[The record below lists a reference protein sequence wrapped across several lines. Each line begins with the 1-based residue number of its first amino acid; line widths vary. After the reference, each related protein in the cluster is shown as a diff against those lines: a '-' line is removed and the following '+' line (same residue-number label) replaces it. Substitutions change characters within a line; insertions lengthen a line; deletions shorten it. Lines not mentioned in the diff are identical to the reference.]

1 MALEGAGVEPTSL
14 EYMEDPYFLAPD
26 DDSTPS
32 FDVAVDELE
41 EELGWAPA
49 PAPVPAGPGG
59 DQDDW
64 RALPDLL
71 DSALCIE
78 TEFYMDNRRR
88 RLRIFKKKMREVR
101 VTFQDLSKPYLAK
114 VSSHTNYKRFLGIT
128 PGAEEAVPGAGVG
141 AGEPVTPDELAG
153 LTPEQAEQLRAEWS
167 RELARV
173 DDEIATLRTVLQ
185 SKVRQSSEL
194 KRKLGITVWREI
206 TEDVNQGLKNVK
218 ESQVYQT
225 LETRVSAITQAVTE
239 APIYQKTESVI
250 KTTAE
255 KTTSI
260 LGGFTA
266 GVSTKLGQMRNSESF
281 RSIEERVGSAYE
293 NVKGKVASRS
303 NSTQSFD
310 EALRDASRAASGATS
325 PTIPE
330 HQPLP

>member
-1 MALEGAGVEPTSL
+1 MASSGGVEPASL
-14 EYMEDPYFLAPD
+14 EYMEDPYFLPPD

-32 FDVAVDELE
+32 FDVAVDELDELE
-41 EELGWAPA
+41 ERAWP
-49 PAPVPAGPGG
+49 
-59 DQDDW
+59 QDDLDASW
-64 RALPDLL
+64 RALPDLA
-71 DSALCIE
+71 DAALCIE

-88 RLRIFKKKMREVR
+88 RVRIFKKKMREVR

-114 VSSHTNYKRFLGIT
+114 VSSHTNYKKFLGIT
-128 PGAEEAVPGAGVG
+128 PGAEEVIPGAG
-141 AGEPVTPDELAG
+141 AGGDTQTPDELAG

-173 DDEIATLRTVLQ
+173 DDEIATLRTVLN
-185 SKVRQSSEL
+185 SKMRQSSEL
-194 KRKLGITVWREI
+194 KRKLGITVWKEI
-206 TEDVNQGLKNVK
+206 TEDVNQGFKNVK
-218 ESQVYQT
+218 ESQVYQSI
-225 LETRVSAITQAVTE
+225 ETRVAALTQAVTE

-250 KTTAE
+250 KSTAE

-260 LGGFTA
+260 LGGITA

-330 HQPLP
+330 HKPLP

>member
-1 MALEGAGVEPTSL
+1 MASDGASSGGMEPASL
-14 EYMEDPYFLAPD
+14 EYMEDPYFVPPD
-26 DDSTPS
+26 DESTPS
-32 FDVAVDELE
+32 FDVAVDELDEVE
-41 EELGWAPA
+41 EIANWPHDDPEA
-49 PAPVPAGPGG
+49 
-59 DQDDW
+59 DW
-64 RALPDLL
+64 RALPDLV
-71 DSALCIE
+71 DSGLCIE

-88 RLRIFKKKMREVR
+88 RLRIFRKKMREVR

-114 VSSHTNYKRFLGIT
+114 VSSHTNYKKFLGIT
-128 PGAEEAVPGAGVG
+128 LGAEEAMAATGA
-141 AGEPVTPDELAG
+141 AGDAQTPDELVG

-173 DDEIATLRTVLQ
+173 EDEIATLRTVLQ
-185 SKVRQSSEL
+185 SKIRQSSEL
-194 KRKLGITVWREI
+194 KRKLGITVWKEI

-218 ESQVYQT
+218 ESQVYQ
-225 LETRVSAITQAVTE
+225 
-239 APIYQKTESVI
+239 KTESVI
-250 KTTAE
+250 KSTAE

-260 LGGFTA
+260 LGGITA
-266 GVSTKLGQMRNSESF
+266 GVSHKLGQMRNSDSF

-330 HQPLP
+330 NKPLP

>member
-1 MALEGAGVEPTSL
+1 MANTREGSAEPASL
-14 EYMEDPYFLAPD
+14 EYMEDPYFVPPD

-32 FDVAVDELE
+32 FDVAVDELDE
-41 EELGWAPA
+41 LEELASWPRDSEAEA
-49 PAPVPAGPGG
+49 
-59 DQDDW
+59 DW
-64 RALPDLL
+64 RALPDLA

-88 RLRIFKKKMREVR
+88 RLRIFRKKIREVR

-114 VSSHTNYKRFLGIT
+114 VSSHTNYKKFLGIT
-128 PGAEEAVPGAGVG
+128 PGAEEAMPGAGG
-141 AGEPVTPDELAG
+141 AGGGDAHTPDELAG
-153 LTPEQAEQLRAEWS
+153 LSPEQVEQLRAEWS
-167 RELARV
+167 HELARV
-173 DDEIATLRTVLQ
+173 EDEIATLRTVLQ
-185 SKVRQSSEL
+185 SKIRQSSEL
-194 KRKLGITVWREI
+194 KRKLGITVWKEI

-225 LETRVSAITQAVTE
+225 IETRVAALTQAVTE

-250 KTTAE
+250 KSTAE

-260 LGGFTA
+260 LGGITA
-266 GVSTKLGQMRNSESF
+266 GVSSKLGQMRNSDSF
-281 RSIEERVGSAYE
+281 RSIEERVGTAYE

-310 EALRDASRAASGATS
+310 EALRDASRGASGATS

-330 HQPLP
+330 HKPLP

>member
-1 MALEGAGVEPTSL
+1 MASDETSTGEGGMEPTSL
-14 EYMEDPYFLAPD
+14 EYMEDPYFVTPD
-26 DDSTPS
+26 NGSTPS
-32 FDVAVDELE
+32 FDLAVDELDE
-41 EELGWAPA
+41 AEELTSWPNDDADA
-49 PAPVPAGPGG
+49 
-59 DQDDW
+59 DW
-64 RALPDLL
+64 RALPDLA

-88 RLRIFKKKMREVR
+88 RLRIFRKKMRDVR

-114 VSSHTNYKRFLGIT
+114 VSSHTNYKKFLGIT
-128 PGAEEAVPGAGVG
+128 LGAEEAMAGTGGAGDTHV
-141 AGEPVTPDELAG
+141 VDELAG

-173 DDEIATLRTVLQ
+173 EDEIATLRTVLQ
-185 SKVRQSSEL
+185 SKIRQSSEL
-194 KRKLGITVWREI
+194 KRKLGITVWKEI

-218 ESQVYQT
+218 ESQV
-225 LETRVSAITQAVTE
+225 
-239 APIYQKTESVI
+239 YQKTESVI

-260 LGGFTA
+260 LGGITA
-266 GVSTKLGQMRNSESF
+266 GVSSKLGQMRNSESF

-330 HQPLP
+330 NKPLP

>member
-1 MALEGAGVEPTSL
+1 MASTREGSAEPASL
-14 EYMEDPYFLAPD
+14 EYMEDPYFVPPD

-32 FDVAVDELE
+32 FDVAVDELDE
-41 EELGWAPA
+41 LEELASWPRDSEAEA
-49 PAPVPAGPGG
+49 
-59 DQDDW
+59 DW
-64 RALPDLL
+64 RALPDLA

-88 RLRIFKKKMREVR
+88 RLRIFRKKIREVR

-128 PGAEEAVPGAGVG
+128 PGAEEAMANAGG
-141 AGEPVTPDELAG
+141 GDTHTPDELAG

-173 DDEIATLRTVLQ
+173 EDEIATLRTVLQ
-185 SKVRQSSEL
+185 SKIRQSSDL
-194 KRKLGITVWREI
+194 KRKLGITVWKEI

-225 LETRVSAITQAVTE
+225 IETRVAALTQAVTE

-250 KTTAE
+250 KSTAE

-260 LGGFTA
+260 LGGITA
-266 GVSTKLGQMRNSESF
+266 GVSTRLGQMRNSDSF
-281 RSIEERVGSAYE
+281 RSIEERVGTAYE

-310 EALRDASRAASGATS
+310 EALRDASRATSGAAS
-325 PTIPE
+325 PSAPTVPE
-330 HQPLP
+330 HKALP

>member
-1 MALEGAGVEPTSL
+1 MATGGGVEPASL
-14 EYMEDPYFLAPD
+14 EYMEDPYFVPPD

-32 FDVAVDELE
+32 FDVAVDELDGL
-41 EELGWAPA
+41 EELAPA
-49 PAPVPAGPGG
+49 WARDDADAG
-59 DQDDW
+59 W
-64 RALPDLL
+64 RALPDLA
-71 DSALCIE
+71 DAALCIE

-114 VSSHTNYKRFLGIT
+114 VSSHTNYKKFLGIT
-128 PGAEEAVPGAGVG
+128 PGAEEAVPGAGAG
-141 AGEPVTPDELAG
+141 AGDVHTPEELVG

-173 DDEIATLRTVLQ
+173 EDEIATLRTVLQ
-185 SKVRQSSEL
+185 SKIRQSSEL
-194 KRKLGITVWREI
+194 KRKLGITVWKEI

-218 ESQVYQT
+218 ESQVYQ
-225 LETRVSAITQAVTE
+225 
-239 APIYQKTESVI
+239 KTESVI
-250 KTTAE
+250 KSTAE

-310 EALRDASRAASGATS
+310 DALRDASRGASGATS

-330 HQPLP
+330 HKPLP

>member
-1 MALEGAGVEPTSL
+1 MAGSGGVEPASL
-14 EYMEDPYFLAPD
+14 EYMEDPYFLPPD
-26 DDSTPS
+26 DGSTPS
-32 FDVAVDELE
+32 FDVAVDELDELE
-41 EELGWAPA
+41 ERAWP
-49 PAPVPAGPGG
+49 
-59 DQDDW
+59 QDDLDATW
-64 RALPDLL
+64 RALPDLA
-71 DSALCIE
+71 DAALCIE

-114 VSSHTNYKRFLGIT
+114 VSSHTNYKKFLGIT
-128 PGAEEAVPGAGVG
+128 PGAEEVIPGAG
-141 AGEPVTPDELAG
+141 AGGDSQTPDELVG

-173 DDEIATLRTVLQ
+173 DDEIATLRTVLN
-185 SKVRQSSEL
+185 SKMRQSSEL
-194 KRKLGITVWREI
+194 KRKLGITVWKEI
-206 TEDVNQGLKNVK
+206 TEDVNQGFKNVK
-218 ESQVYQT
+218 ESQVYQSI
-225 LETRVSAITQAVTE
+225 ETRVAALTQAVTE

-250 KTTAE
+250 KSTAE

-260 LGGFTA
+260 LGGITA

-310 EALRDASRAASGATS
+310 EALRDASRAASGAAS

-330 HQPLP
+330 HKPLP

>member
-1 MALEGAGVEPTSL
+1 MASSGGVEPASL
-14 EYMEDPYFLAPD
+14 EYMEDPYFLPPD

-32 FDVAVDELE
+32 FDVAVDELDELE
-41 EELGWAPA
+41 ERAWP
-49 PAPVPAGPGG
+49 
-59 DQDDW
+59 QDDLDASW
-64 RALPDLL
+64 RALPDLA
-71 DSALCIE
+71 DAALCIE

-114 VSSHTNYKRFLGIT
+114 VSSHTNYKKFLGIT
-128 PGAEEAVPGAGVG
+128 PGAEEVIPGAG
-141 AGEPVTPDELAG
+141 AGGDTQTPDELAG

-173 DDEIATLRTVLQ
+173 DDEIATLRTVLN
-185 SKVRQSSEL
+185 SKMRQSSEL
-194 KRKLGITVWREI
+194 KRKLGITVWKEI
-206 TEDVNQGLKNVK
+206 TEDVNQGFKNVK
-218 ESQVYQT
+218 ESQVYQ
-225 LETRVSAITQAVTE
+225 
-239 APIYQKTESVI
+239 KTESVI
-250 KTTAE
+250 KSTAE

-260 LGGFTA
+260 LGGITA

-310 EALRDASRAASGATS
+310 DALRDASRAASGAAS
-325 PTIPE
+325 PAIPE
-330 HQPLP
+330 HKPLP

>member
-1 MALEGAGVEPTSL
+1 MASSGGVEPASL
-14 EYMEDPYFLAPD
+14 EYMEDPYFLPPD

-32 FDVAVDELE
+32 FDVAVDELDELE
-41 EELGWAPA
+41 ERAWP
-49 PAPVPAGPGG
+49 
-59 DQDDW
+59 QDDLDASW
-64 RALPDLL
+64 RALPDLT
-71 DSALCIE
+71 DAALCIE

-114 VSSHTNYKRFLGIT
+114 VSSHTNYKKFLGIT
-128 PGAEEAVPGAGVG
+128 PGAEEVIPGAG
-141 AGEPVTPDELAG
+141 AGGDTQTPDELVG

-173 DDEIATLRTVLQ
+173 DDEIATLRTVLN
-185 SKVRQSSEL
+185 SKMRQSSEL
-194 KRKLGITVWREI
+194 KRKLGITVWKEI
-206 TEDVNQGLKNVK
+206 TEDVNQGFKNVK
-218 ESQVYQT
+218 ESQVYQSI
-225 LETRVSAITQAVTE
+225 ETRVAALTQAVTE

-250 KTTAE
+250 KSTAE

-260 LGGFTA
+260 LGGITA

-310 EALRDASRAASGATS
+310 EALRDASRAASGAAS

-330 HQPLP
+330 HKPLP

>member
-1 MALEGAGVEPTSL
+1 MASDGAGGGGGVEPTSL
-14 EYMEDPYFLAPD
+14 EYMEDPYFVPPD

-32 FDVAVDELE
+32 FDVAVEELE
-41 EELGWAPA
+41 ELEEMSSWPRDDPEA
-49 PAPVPAGPGG
+49 
-59 DQDDW
+59 DW
-64 RALPDLL
+64 RTLPDLAE
-71 DSALCIE
+71 SALCIE

-88 RLRIFKKKMREVR
+88 RLRIFRKKIREVR

-114 VSSHTNYKRFLGIT
+114 VSSHTNYKKFLGIT
-128 PGAEEAVPGAGVG
+128 PGAEEAMPATGA
-141 AGEPVTPDELAG
+141 AGDAHVVDELAG

-173 DDEIATLRTVLQ
+173 EDEIATLRTVLQ
-185 SKVRQSSEL
+185 SKIRQSSEL
-194 KRKLGITVWREI
+194 KRKLGITVWKEI
-206 TEDVNQGLKNVK
+206 TDDVNQGLKNVK

-225 LETRVSAITQAVTE
+225 IETRVAALTQAVTE

-260 LGGFTA
+260 LGGITA
-266 GVSTKLGQMRNSESF
+266 GVTSKLGQMRNSESF

-325 PTIPE
+325 PSIPE
-330 HQPLP
+330 HKPLP

>member
-1 MALEGAGVEPTSL
+1 MATGGGVEPASL
-14 EYMEDPYFLAPD
+14 EYMEDPYFVPPD

-32 FDVAVDELE
+32 FDVAVDELDGL
-41 EELGWAPA
+41 EELAPA
-49 PAPVPAGPGG
+49 WARDDADAG
-59 DQDDW
+59 W
-64 RALPDLL
+64 RALPDLA
-71 DSALCIE
+71 DAALCIE

-114 VSSHTNYKRFLGIT
+114 VSSHTNYKKFLGIT
-128 PGAEEAVPGAGVG
+128 PGAEEAVPGAGAG
-141 AGEPVTPDELAG
+141 AGDVHTPEELVG

-173 DDEIATLRTVLQ
+173 EDEIATLRTVLQ
-185 SKVRQSSEL
+185 SKIRQSSEL
-194 KRKLGITVWREI
+194 KRKLGITVWKEI

-218 ESQVYQT
+218 ESQVYQSI
-225 LETRVSAITQAVTE
+225 ETRVAALTEAVT
-239 APIYQKTESVI
+239 ATPLYQKTESVI
-250 KTTAE
+250 KSTAE

-310 EALRDASRAASGATS
+310 DALRDASRGASGATS

-330 HQPLP
+330 HKPLP

>member
-1 MALEGAGVEPTSL
+1 MASDGTISTGVEPTSL
-14 EYMEDPYFLAPD
+14 EYMEDPYFLPPD

-32 FDVAVDELE
+32 FDVAVDELDDVE
-41 EELGWAPA
+41 DVASWP
-49 PAPVPAGPGG
+49 
-59 DQDDW
+59 QDDADTDW
-64 RALPDLL
+64 RALPDLAE
-71 DSALCIE
+71 SALCIE

-88 RLRIFKKKMREVR
+88 RLRIFRKKMREVR

-114 VSSHTNYKRFLGIT
+114 VSSHTNYKKFLGIT
-128 PGAEEAVPGAGVG
+128 LGAEEAMAGAAA
-141 AGEPVTPDELAG
+141 AGDSQIVDELAG

-173 DDEIATLRTVLQ
+173 EDEIATLRTVLQ
-185 SKVRQSSEL
+185 SKIRQSSEL
-194 KRKLGITVWREI
+194 KRKLGITVWKEI

-218 ESQVYQT
+218 ESHV
-225 LETRVSAITQAVTE
+225 
-239 APIYQKTESVI
+239 YQKTESVI
-250 KTTAE
+250 KSTAE

-260 LGGFTA
+260 LGGITA
-266 GVSTKLGQMRNSESF
+266 GVSSKLGQMRNSDSF

-330 HQPLP
+330 NKPLP

>member
-1 MALEGAGVEPTSL
+1 MASSGGVEPASL
-14 EYMEDPYFLAPD
+14 EYMEDPYFLPPD

-32 FDVAVDELE
+32 FDVAVDELDELE
-41 EELGWAPA
+41 ERAWP
-49 PAPVPAGPGG
+49 
-59 DQDDW
+59 QDDLDASW
-64 RALPDLL
+64 RALPDLT
-71 DSALCIE
+71 DAALCIE

-114 VSSHTNYKRFLGIT
+114 VSSHTNYKKFLGIT
-128 PGAEEAVPGAGVG
+128 PGAEEVIPGAG
-141 AGEPVTPDELAG
+141 AGGDTQTPDELVG

-173 DDEIATLRTVLQ
+173 DDEIATLRTVLN
-185 SKVRQSSEL
+185 SKMRQSSEL
-194 KRKLGITVWREI
+194 KRKLGITVWKEI
-206 TEDVNQGLKNVK
+206 TEDVNQGFKNVK
-218 ESQVYQT
+218 ESQVYQ
-225 LETRVSAITQAVTE
+225 
-239 APIYQKTESVI
+239 KTESVI
-250 KTTAE
+250 KSTAE

-260 LGGFTA
+260 LGGITA

-310 EALRDASRAASGATS
+310 EALRDASRAASGAAS

-330 HQPLP
+330 HKPLP